1 MYRNRVPNF
10 DDHLMLVAAGLW
22 NFYRLRNMLLFP
34 NSSKDWRKFLTSF
47 DELEKMT
54 NYDFLSNVPKRIQNV
69 IERNVAKL

>member
-10 DDHLMLVAAGLW
+10 DDHLMVAVGLW

-34 NSSKDWRKFLTSF
+34 NSSKDWRKFLTSV
-47 DELEKMT
+47 DELEKLT